1 MDHHIDPRK
10 TALTVGAFIGGWHVV
25 WSLLVA
31 FGWAQALID
40 FILWAHMI
48 SVPWIVKP
56 FDLTASATLIV
67 VTWVVGCVFGYIF
80 ARIWNRMHRG

>member
-1 MDHHIDPRK
+1 MDHYISPTK
-10 TALTVGAFIGGWHVV
+10 TAFTLGAFIGGWHLV
-25 WSLLVA
+25 WSILIAL
-31 FGWAQALID
+31 GLAQPLID

-48 SVPWIVKP
+48 SLPWVVKP

-80 ARIWNRMHRG
+80 AKIWNRMHR